1 MRLKASALL
10 LVWSLFFS
18 ASAFSANTSELCQDN
33 ALNVVNFDKQITMR
47 PNESGEFTV
56 LAWNVFKYKKENLFS
71 DLKKLSETS
80 DIMMLQEAMHTSEW
94 QETFSQQMPFSFSF
108 FKSFCNENNQ
118 ATGVQN
124 AARFKLMNDVIL
136 VSPGREPV
144 LNTPKVSG
152 VSRVDIPGHGSV
164 LMVNIHAINF
174 VSDSV
179 FKDHIS
185 QVADYISTQPGPVIW
200 AGDFN
205 TWSPSRQRFLDAK
218 TKALQLVHVNPVN
231 DNRKQILD
239 HIYVRGFDIV
249 NAEVLN
255 RTSSDHRPLMA
266 VLKFIK

>member
-1 MRLKASALL
+1 MRLKASFLILASSLL
-10 LVWSLFFS
+10 LSTT
-18 ASAFSANTSELCQDN
+18 AFSANTSPLCQEN
-33 ALNVVNFDKQITMR
+33 AENVLNFDSQITMR

-56 LAWNVFKYKKENLFS
+56 LVWNVFKYKRENLFK

-80 DIMMLQEAMHTSEW
+80 DIMMIQEAMHTNEW
-94 QETFSQQMPFSFSF
+94 QETFAQQMPFSFSF
-108 FKSFCNENNQ
+108 FKSFCTEKNQ
-118 ATGVQN
+118 ATGVKN

-136 VSPGREPV
+136 VSPGREPI
-144 LNTPKVSG
+144 LNSPKVSG

-164 LMVNIHAINF
+164 LLVNIHAINF
-174 VSDSV
+174 VSNSV
-179 FKDHIS
+179 FEDQIT

-205 TWSPSRQRFLDAK
+205 TWNPARQKFLDLK

-231 DNRKQILD
+231 DNRKHTLD

-249 NAEVLN
+249 NAEVL
-255 RTSSDHRPLMA
+255 RQTSSDHRPLMA